1 MKVSYSL
8 DLSVVIPVGNLENDF
23 ENIVSVAEESQ
34 EYGIQI
40 VFVLD
45 KQTNENR
52 EALIRKINDNNWQDI
67 LVQSGDWGNPGS
79 ARNIG
84 LTLCSRTFI
93 AFWDSDDK
101 PDFQGI
107 RELLHEIEGD
117 KYDAGIGR
125 FRVSKNKSIC
135 LEIGV
140 DDRAKLEN
148 FTERIVSNPGIWRFV
163 FRRNF
168 IEKVLFPNYSS
179 AEDQLF
185 LQRFFAL
192 EPRIWV
198 SDRAVYT
205 YVHGGSNQLTKSN
218 KVSGQTAQVVK
229 SGIFEFS
236 KLKVKNQN
244 LIDALIMKQILTV
257 AKFGTGKEK
266 LSGMYL
272 ALQYFRMFGIGRV
285 FAAQKLVVKAKF
297 HSYFHQ
303 KSRVN
308 LILMGGLGNQLFQL
322 AFAYY
327 LREFT
332 GKAMFIVDSN
342 KSIRRSENGEPEIML
357 YGEVLKRDL
366 KRFGFFS
373 GLVDRGHG
381 LLLRMKLRP
390 TTLKI
395 LLFPIPKFIINVIS
409 SLKYKQ
415 PMLTY
420 VAPDIGYIEW
430 QPRSVSQT
438 VIGYFQTYKYMS
450 YPQVLQALMDLSPK
464 LIESEVSEFRKL
476 QFVESPLLVHIRLG
490 DYRNEPSFG
499 LLPYSYYHDAIKR
512 QMKNGLCR
520 KIWVFSDEIHEY
532 EIYIPK
538 QYLKDVRLIGSVGS
552 NSVSLLE
559 VMRMCKGY
567 VLANSTLS
575 WWAASLSYTDDPV
588 VMYPDPWFEGSRTPT
603 DLTSPNWVAV
613 SRGSC

>member
-1 MKVSYSL
+1 MKIPYSL

-23 ENIVSVAEESQ
+23 ENIISIANESQ

-40 VFVLD
+40 VLVLD
-45 KQTNENR
+45 KQSNQSKELLNQ
-52 EALIRKINDNNWQDI
+52 KIEDNNWQDI
-67 LVQSGDWGNPGS
+67 LVPSGDWGNPGS
-79 ARNIG
+79 ARNLG
-84 LTLCSRTFI
+84 LTLCNRTFI

-107 RELLHEIEGD
+107 RELLHEIQGE

-125 FRVSKNKSIC
+125 FRIRKNNSIR
-135 LEIGV
+135 LEIGF
-140 DDRAKLEN
+140 DDQIKLEN
-148 FTERIVSNPGIWRFV
+148 ITERIVSNPGVWRFI

-168 IEKVLFPNYSS
+168 IEKVLFPDYSS

-198 SDRAVYT
+198 SNQAVYT
-205 YVHGGSNQLTKSN
+205 YVQGGGNQLTKSN

-229 SGIFEFS
+229 TGISEFS
-236 KLKVKNQN
+236 KSRVKHQN
-244 LIDALIMKQILTV
+244 LIDALILKQIVTV
-257 AKFGTGKEK
+257 AKFGTRKEI
-266 LSGMYL
+266 LSGVAL
-272 ALQYFRMFGIGRV
+272 ALHFFRTIKIRRV
-285 FAAQKLVVKAKF
+285 FAAQKLFVKAKL
-297 HSYFHQ
+297 HSYIHQ
-303 KSRVN
+303 KSRIN

-332 GKAMFIVDSN
+332 GKAIFILDSN
-342 KSIRRSENGEPEIML
+342 KSIRRSKNGEPEVML
-357 YGEVLKRDL
+357 FGEVLQRDSR
-366 KRFGFFS
+366 KFGFFS
-373 GLVDRGHG
+373 GILDRGYG
-381 LLLRMKLRP
+381 LLLRIKLQP
-390 TTLKI
+390 TRLKI
-395 LLFPIPKFIINVIS
+395 LLFPIPNFIINVIS

-415 PMLTY
+415 PMLAY
-420 VAPDIGYIEW
+420 VATDIGFVDW
-430 QPRSVSQT
+430 HSSRFSQT
-438 VIGYFQTYKYMS
+438 VIGYFQTYKYMENS
-450 YPQVLQALMDLSPK
+450 QVLQLLMNLTPVS
-464 LIESEVSEFRKL
+464 LESELVEFRRL

-499 LLPYSYYHDAIKR
+499 LLPPSYYHTAIMR
-512 QMKNGLCR
+512 QMELGLYR

-532 EIYIPK
+532 EKYIPE

-559 VMRMCKGY
+559 VMRMCKGF
-567 VLANSTLS
+567 VIANSSLS
-575 WWAASLSYTDDPV
+575 WWAASLSYSDDPV

-613 SRGSC
+613 SRG